1 MTTRSFATDAPTA
14 GNNSPAKRAALS
26 ESSEGDKKS
35 ARQSSLLSH
44 FAKIPRVRAA
54 AAAAEEGGES
64 LGAVVKSSPVKR
76 GGIATAVASSSSN
89 AADSVILSS
98 ALPSEDSQERINA
111 TVAGSPALPLTAKPA
126 PPPLSAEQ
134 ERLLALELIEI
145 PPSWLRHISDELTK
159 PYFIRLKE
167 FLAEERDRGCKIFP
181 PDSQIYSWAKLCS
194 FEAVRVVIIGQD
206 PYHNDGQAM
215 GLCFSVPRGV
225 VPPPSLLNIYKELS
239 QDVSGFVAPRHG
251 DLSYWAQQGVLL
263 LNTSLTVRAHEPA
276 SHSGKGWEQ
285 FTDAVI
291 KFVNRDRKNVVFI
304 LWGNHAQ
311 KKAAMISTGRHH
323 VLRGVHPSPLSA
335 ARGFFGC
342 KHFSKANQYLVS
354 KDLAPIDWQLPM

>member
-1 MTTRSFATDAPTA
+1 MTTLPPATDVPAA
-14 GNNSPAKRAALS
+14 SGNSPAKRTPQS
-26 ESSEGDKKS
+26 ELAEGGRKTK
-35 ARQSSLLSH
+35 RQSSLLAH
-44 FAKIPRVRAA
+44 FAKIPRGR
-54 AAAAEEGGES
+54 AEEEEEEEER
-64 LGAVVKSSPVKR
+64 GAVVNSSPVKR
-76 GGIATAVASSSSN
+76 ERTAATATVASSNSV
-89 AADSVILSS
+89 DSGILSS
-98 ALPSEDSQERINA
+98 VLPSEDSQERVNA
-111 TVAGSPALPLTAKPA
+111 ALVGPSASSPAAKLV
-126 PPPLSAEQ
+126 LSAEQ
-134 ERLLALELIEI
+134 ERLLALELAEI

-159 PYFIRLKE
+159 PYFIRLRE
-167 FLAEERDRGCKIFP
+167 FLAEERHRGCKIFP
-181 PDSQIYSWAKLCS
+181 PDPQVYSWAKLCP

-239 QDVSGFVAPRHG
+239 QDVPGFVPPRHG
-251 DLSYWAQQGVLL
+251 DLSHWAQQGVLL

-291 KFVNRDRKNVVFI
+291 KCINRDRKNVVFI

-342 KHFSKANQYLVS
+342 KHFSKANQYLIG
-354 KDLAPIDWQLPM
+354 KGLAPIDWQLPM